1 MYLYAY
7 VSIYDVVL
15 LRKFVFSIITSSKLN
30 TQKKGCLFGCF
41 CNIIDNSSAHPIFN
55 QKLRQHF
62 LGQLTFYQ
70 ILLSLSIPTVTALP
84 SSKAN
89 SYIHVLLKILNF
101 FY

>member
-30 TQKKGCLFGCF
+30 TKKSDACF
-41 CNIIDNSSAHPIFN
+41 CNIIDNSSAHHIFN

-101 FY
+101 LIKN

>member
-30 TQKKGCLFGCF
+30 TQKRDGCF

-101 FY
+101 FIKN